1 MWPSTCLF
9 DTSVISL
16 LITYPYYSLRHSLN
30 HVTVSSLDT
39 RHHHLLAKLKKKKKQ
54 VHDTYP
60 CSGPEEPSELRALV
74 LVLVLVIRCGGVGR
88 GATSG
93 PAAELQ
99 VLPSVNCMVTILR
112 PAQRLDQVDLLPGSH
127 KATASAGN
135 KRTNIQRR
143 SEVNSGEQIQLLY
156 IFLV

>member
-30 HVTVSSLDT
+30 YVTVSSLDT
-39 RHHHLLAKLKKKKKQ
+39 WHHHLLANKIKKKQ

-74 LVLVLVIRCGGVGR
+74 LVLVVRCGGVGR

-93 PAAELQ
+93 PAADLQ
-99 VLPSVNCMVTILR
+99 VLPSVNCMVTIFR

-135 KRTNIQRR
+135 KKTNIRRR